1 MLCSIIISNFNKSK
15 YLDECLKSAVNQTY
29 KNIEIIFSDNG
40 SNDNS
45 LEIANKFK
53 SINTLV
59 NKRSTNFPALNQID
73 VILKAFEK
81 SSGDFIFFLDSDDFF
96 ELDKI
101 EKIIQ
106 YNNINNFQFIA
117 DTPELYFNENK
128 TKNFK
133 INSIFNLMRSWPII
147 FPTSSLSCSRKFFN
161 NFKNFIYQNQYEKI
175 EIDTRLNI
183 YSFIDNKRKIF
194 NKKIVTN
201 YRQTNEGIMSN
212 YRKFD
217 HNWWQ
222 KRLQAHNYMNAI
234 KEIKKININKNLDY
248 YVTKLFTKF

>member
-1 MLCSIIISNFNKSK
+1 MLCSILISNFNKSK
-15 YLDECLKSAVNQTY
+15 YLEECLKSVVNQTY

-40 SNDNS
+40 SKDNS
-45 LEIANKFK
+45 LEVANKFK
-53 SINTLV
+53 SIYTLV
-59 NKRSTNFPALNQID
+59 NKRSTNFPALNQIE
-73 VILKAFEK
+73 VIMKAFEK
-81 SSGDFIFFLDSDDFF
+81 STGEYIFFLDSDDFF

-106 YNNINNFQFIA
+106 YKNANNLQFIA
-117 DTPELYFNENK
+117 DTPQLYFNENI
-128 TKNFK
+128 TKSFK
-133 INSIFNLMRSWPII
+133 INGIFNSMRSWPII
-147 FPTSSLSCSRKFFN
+147 FPTSSLSCSRNFFN
-161 NFKNFIYQNQYEKI
+161 NFKNYIYANDFEKI

-183 YSFIDNKRKIF
+183 YSFIEKKREIF

-212 YRKFD
+212 YKKFD

-222 KRLQAHNYMNAI
+222 KRLQAHNYLHKI
-234 KEIKKININKNLDY
+234 KEIKKVKINKNLDY